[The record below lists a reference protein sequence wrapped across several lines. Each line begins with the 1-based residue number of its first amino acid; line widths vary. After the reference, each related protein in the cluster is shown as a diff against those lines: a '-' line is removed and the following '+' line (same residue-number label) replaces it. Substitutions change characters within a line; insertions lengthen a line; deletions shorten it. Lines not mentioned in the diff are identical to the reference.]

1 MSVAG
6 DATVNQRHCIALV
19 DALISNGV
27 RHAVLSPGSRNT
39 PIVLALTALSAA
51 GRPIELHGVLDER
64 TAAFFALGLS
74 RITDTPTLLSC
85 TSGSAGAHYLPAF
98 VEAAQSNV
106 PLIAITA
113 DRPPELHAR
122 AAPQTVPQT
131 KLFGPHVRWAFDLGV
146 PADAAGL
153 SWLRGVAAQAVDAAT
168 GPKPGPVHI
177 NAPFRKPL
185 WHPDKAVP
193 VPEAARH
200 IAQVRRGPATIAAPD
215 LERLASGLANTRRGC
230 IVVGPDPAGR
240 ICPETIAT
248 LATRLDWPIIASPV
262 SACRWAKTVREP
274 IWTADA
280 LLRDTATARSL
291 KAERVLCFGHTASSK
306 AINLWISQADDVLC
320 VNAAGTWRDPNHVV
334 STVIAADPNQLATA
348 LLGALPKNTNP
359 QNTTNDW
366 CAQWRALHDQAAD
379 RIDAACGVGWWSG
392 AVIRQVIRTLP
403 SGTLLH
409 VGSSMPI
416 RDLDSFGGSGAPI
429 RVTANRGANGIDG
442 TIATTFGEATAWSSG
457 PVLGLMGDL
466 TFLHDQA
473 SLMLARKLKRTVV
486 LVVIDNGG
494 GGIFSYLPI
503 AQKTEV
509 FEPWFR
515 TPHDADIL
523 ALCQANQVHCAQ
535 PTSLESL
542 KDALAKALRS
552 KRVSVLHLRVD
563 GTKDMAAHKAVWDA
577 LRQPA

>member
-1 MSVAG
+1 MSVPG
-6 DATVNQRHCIALV
+6 DATFNQRHCIALI
-19 DALISNGV
+19 DALIANGV

-39 PIVLALTALSAA
+39 PIVLALTTLAAA

-64 TAAFFALGLS
+64 TAAFFALGLA
-74 RITDTPTLLSC
+74 RITDRPTLLSC

-113 DRPPELHAR
+113 DRPPELHGR
-122 AAPQTVPQT
+122 AAPQTVPQA

-146 PADAAGL
+146 PIEAAGVR
-153 SWLRGVAAQAVDAAT
+153 WLQGVAAQAVDAAT

-185 WHPDKAVP
+185 WNPDREPTVPGIAAHPAT
-193 VPEAARH
+193 
-200 IAQVRRGPATIAAPD
+200 IRRGPAALGAPD
-215 LERLASGLANTRRGC
+215 LARLAARLGNTRRGC
-230 IVVGPDPAGR
+230 IVIGPDPAAR
-240 ICPETIAT
+240 ICPDTIAA
-248 LATRLDWPIIASPV
+248 LAARLDWPIIASPV
-262 SACRWAKTVREP
+262 SASRWANTLRKP

-280 LLRDTATARSL
+280 LLRDTETARHL
-291 KAERVLCFGHTASSK
+291 RAERVLCFGHTASSK
-306 AINLWISQADDVLC
+306 AINLWMSHATDVLC
-320 VNAAGTWRDPNHVV
+320 VNAAGTWRDPNQVV
-334 STVIAADPNQLATA
+334 STVIAADPNPLAIA
-348 LLGALPKNTNP
+348 LLDALPKAANTE
-359 QNTTNDW
+359 W
-366 CAQWRALHDQAAD
+366 CALWQKVHDQAAD
-379 RIDAACGVGWWSG
+379 QIDAACGVGWWSG

-403 SGTLLH
+403 TGSLLH

-416 RDLDSFGGSGAPI
+416 RDLDSFGGDRAPV

-442 TIATTFGEATAWSSG
+442 TIATTLGEAAAWSSG

-503 AQKTEV
+503 ARKADV

-515 TPHDADIL
+515 TPHDANIP
-523 ALCQANQVHCAQ
+523 ALCQANQIHCAQ
-535 PTSLESL
+535 PTSLEAL
-542 KDALAKALRS
+542 GDALASALRS
-552 KRVSVLHLRVD
+552 QRVSLIYVRID
-563 GTKDMAAHKAVWDA
+563 GAKDIHAHKVVWDA